1 MAAEEHI
8 FREFLETYNRIV
20 EECFNRCVYTFNY
33 RYLLDNE
40 VDCASRCT
48 SRYVNYNQRLAM
60 NFAKIQSKKMIDA
73 QEQAEAQQDPSLMVN
88 SQIADTSKPS

>member
-88 SQIADTSKPS
+88 TQIADTSKPS